1 MKLDHQSITPIYMQ
15 IATWIENEILKGNF
29 LVDEKVYSQYK
40 LADVF
45 HINPAT
51 AAKGLTLLGQV
62 GVLYDRRGLG
72 KFVSPEARRIIKQK
86 RKNETMQTLIETLIK
101 EAAHLQL
108 SEQQLMMMIKEVH
121 QQLGGMLK

>member
-1 MKLDHQSITPIYMQ
+1 MQ

>member
-1 MKLDHQSITPIYMQ
+1 ILHYMTNAPMHIHKIKKEGEPLKLDYQSTTPIYRQ

-40 LADVF
+40 LADLF

-51 AAKGLTLLGQV
+51 AAKGLTLLGQE

-72 KFVSPEARRIIKQK
+72 KFVSPKARTIIERK
-86 RKNETMQTLIETLIK
+86 RKDETMQSLIENLIK
-101 EAAHLQL
+101 
-108 SEQQLMMMIKEVH
+108 
-121 QQLGGMLK
+121 